1 MSTIELVKKN
11 MNPNLQIE
19 GVILSMFDGR
29 TNLAIQVVQEVKK
42 YFGKYVFSTV
52 IPRNVRL
59 AEAPSYG
66 MPIVKYDPSSAGA
79 KAYNKF
85 ALEFLD
91 REKRRKKK
99 NG

>member
-1 MSTIELVKKN
+1 
-11 MNPNLQIE
+11 MNPDLQIE

-66 MPIVKYDPSSAGA
+66 MPIVKYDTFIGRCKS
-79 KAYNKF
+79 
-85 ALEFLD
+85 L
-91 REKRRKKK
+91 
-99 NG
+99 